1 MDDKKEDSIVKEEHK
16 DVAAEE
22 SKDVIEDKVESDVVL
37 INTKRERLSNVVYV
51 GPKVNGVIQQFDTF
65 SGNIPEG
72 IEEFSNKYNTIR
84 ALFIPISDFAKAFR
98 EVKEKGSAL
107 YNLYMRAKEEI
118 NDNL

>member
-1 MDDKKEDSIVKEEHK
+1 MDDKKEDVVKEEHK

-22 SKDVIEDKVESDVVL
+22 LKEVIEDNSKSDVAL

-65 SGNIPEG
+65 IGNVPEG
-72 IEEFSNKYNTIR
+72 VEEFSNKYNTVK
-84 ALFIPISDFAKAFR
+84 ALFMPISDFAKAFR

-107 YNLYMRAKEEI
+107 YNLYMRAKEEM